1 MNPSHKEAK
10 PAMAT
15 GKFHVH
21 RMESPKD
28 AEQVQQ
34 ALNAVFGI
42 QEVKMQR
49 ESGEVTFSYD
59 ERSAS
64 FQDFKHAVM
73 DAGFTVLDDG
83 EVSRIEKERIER

>member
-1 MNPSHKEAK
+1 
-10 PAMAT
+10 MAI

-21 RMESPKD
+21 GIESPKD

-42 QEVKMQR
+42 QEVKIQ
-49 ESGEVTFSYD
+49 SSDVTFTYD

-64 FQDFKHAVM
+64 FRDFKHAVM
-73 DAGFTVLDDG
+73 DVGFTVIDDG